1 MSLLLCRCEHAHGVT
16 MGVVDACEFAAGVL
30 TLMFAASLVGVH
42 GAIFSC
48 RSLSILCDVIAL
60 FCCALSQSLSVSIA
74 IVLRIG
80 DNDIASSTTI
90 ILISEPA

>member
-1 MSLLLCRCEHAHGVT
+1 MSLLLCGGEHAHGVT

-30 TLMFAASLVGVH
+30 TLTFAASIVGVH

-48 RSLSILCDVIAL
+48 RSLSLCDVIAL

-90 ILISEPA
+90 ILVSEPA